1 MPLQSRPNPS
11 SKAEADRLA
20 DQLNIF
26 AKLEEILDAVH
37 QHRQETRDGFLGVNE
52 QLSMLR
58 EELQALKQENARLR
72 KRGASED
79 EVRGCSDQSSQH
91 SLIKVFQH
99 DATAFIHFVCCL
111 VSSRAL
117 WPL

>member
-1 MPLQSRPNPS
+1 MRTLFCVVCCRSGKYGGLKALTPLQSRPNPS

-52 QLSMLR
+52 QLTMLR

-79 EVRGCSDQSSQH
+79 EVRGGAAV
-91 SLIKVFQH
+91 IKVS
-99 DATAFIHFVCCL
+99 A
-111 VSSRAL
+111 
-117 WPL
+117 